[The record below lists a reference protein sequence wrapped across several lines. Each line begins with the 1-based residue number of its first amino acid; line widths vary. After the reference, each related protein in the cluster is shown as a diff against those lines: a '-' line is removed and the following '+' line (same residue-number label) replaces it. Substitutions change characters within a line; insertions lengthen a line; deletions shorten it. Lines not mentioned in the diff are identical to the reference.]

1 MSMNASECI
10 LSMYVNVHEFILYI
24 NVYECIWLWMNVYER
39 IWRFW
44 WHGNTGVYRQA
55 SQVGSFHQHKW
66 MVSPTVSILASED
79 GYVLLWRIR
88 GSSPITKTSLE
99 VTMKN
104 LGTLQSWSIFPYIS
118 NIWSISI
125 HFHPFPLLSQ
135 WFQLVMQ
142 PLGWLGSPG
151 FLGRPR
157 CWVCCWPATPWVF
170 WCSFRLSAPMRC
182 QQEQPPIFPRHL
194 EPKKNPVDDERC
206 TLSQHESWNSWNHE
220 FSSHHFFDPELR
232 LLGFWGFYIFFSMV
246 SIEIPI
252 GPWCCFNTA
261 TSSCP
266 MSSMPPF
273 VTAWGTPLRE
283 PRWTSDLPNL
293 ADVFCICIILYLV
306 VSNHSNLVYSNII

>member
-125 HFHPFPLLSQ
+125 HFRCWASDFS
-135 WFQLVMQ
+135 WWCS
-142 PLGWLGSPG
+142 PLGWLGPPG
-151 FLGRPR
+151 FHRDPGVGFAVDQLLHGCSDVRSDSR
-157 CWVCCWPATPWVF
+157 LPWDAHFPNMNHDFF
-170 WCSFRLSAPMRC
+170 WIFIASF
-182 QQEQPPIFPRHL
+182 
-194 EPKKNPVDDERC
+194 
-206 TLSQHESWNSWNHE
+206 
-220 FSSHHFFDPELR
+220 
-232 LLGFWGFYIFFSMV
+232 FWSRTQAFGVSNGFYIFFYGFHYCFHWDPHRTMVLLQYGHLFMSDEFDAAFRHSM
-246 SIEIPI
+246 
-252 GPWCCFNTA
+252 GD
-261 TSSCP
+261 SS
-266 MSSMPPF
+266 
-273 VTAWGTPLRE
+273 AGTEMDKWPAE
-283 PRWTSDLPNL
+283 S
-293 ADVFCICIILYLV
+293 DVFCSPDSPDICIILYLV
-306 VSNHSNLVYSNII
+306 DSGAI